1 MASSLHH
8 ENRIK
13 KISIFTRLKNFLHR
27 VWSGL
32 LRRFGIRDTRCMS
45 TVTWRIECDATV
57 FDRIKDEVTFHQI
70 LALARAVNSLQFVI
84 FAFRPD
90 AQDTSPATTC
100 SRINSF
106 LFGSAILYEGLLLVE
121 SMNRQ
126 FGSNE
131 VFNRGLHTL
140 LGDPTALRLRKYHM
154 NPVRNRAV
162 FHFDSVEFGKIM
174 QNTAVEDVCEF
185 LTGRGNSSEQSRYP
199 FADVL
204 ATQILMGRVGND
216 EEFYEGLGSVMSD
229 TRDLATSF
237 VGFAHKLILTSLQ
250 KWGFVCRALP

>member
-1 MASSLHH
+1 M
-8 ENRIK
+8 
-13 KISIFTRLKNFLHR
+13 SIAN
-27 VWSGL
+27 WQ
-32 LRRFGIRDTRCMS
+32 
-45 TVTWRIECDATV
+45 IECDATI

-84 FAFRPD
+84 SAFQPD
-90 AQDTSPATTC
+90 AQDTSPAATC

-106 LFGSAILYEGLLLVE
+106 LFGSAILHEGLLLVE

-131 VFNRGLHTL
+131 VFDQGVHTL
-140 LGDPTALRLRKYHM
+140 LSDPTALRLRKYHM
-154 NPVRNRAV
+154 SPARNRAV
-162 FHFDSVEFGKIM
+162 FHFDSEEFGKVM
-174 QNTAVEDVCEF
+174 KDTAVEDVCEF
-185 LTGRGNSSEQSRYP
+185 LTGRGKSSDQSRYP

-216 EEFYEGLGSVMSD
+216 EEFYEDLGLVMSD

-237 VGFAHKLILTSLQ
+237 VGFAHKLILASLQ
-250 KWGFVCRALP
+250 KWGFICRVLSP